1 MGPFQSKNSFVLF
14 IGIFCAVTLFLYM
27 ANTQVI
33 KFFKGL
39 REFWRALH
47 YRMTEFEPSLSHDPN
62 DVDFLLWTRQN
73 KRNPINVDVN
83 ASLPSQFNL

>member
-1 MGPFQSKNSFVLF
+1 MGLFQNKNSFVFF

-39 REFWRALH
+39 KEFWRALY
-47 YRMTEFEPSLSHDPN
+47 YRMSEFKPSLSHDPN
-62 DVDFLLWTRQN
+62 DVELLLWTRKN
-73 KRNPINVDVN
+73 KRNPIYLGKNT
-83 ASLPSQFNL
+83 SLPNQFNM